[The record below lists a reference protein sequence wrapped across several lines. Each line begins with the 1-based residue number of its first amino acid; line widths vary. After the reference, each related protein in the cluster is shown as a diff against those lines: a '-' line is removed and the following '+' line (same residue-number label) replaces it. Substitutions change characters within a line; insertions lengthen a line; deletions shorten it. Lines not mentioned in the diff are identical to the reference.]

1 MSLKDIN
8 DNYSEILRMDC
19 GTKPIKFDLHI
30 HTPGSKDFCIPPNY
44 TSSDAYKKILEEVTN
59 SGLEIIA
66 ITDHNTFNG
75 FNEIKK
81 IQEKEEKYK
90 NLLILCGIE
99 ITCFS
104 KHILAIFNSDF
115 SITKQSEFLKTIGIE
130 TNEEGNEDS
139 LADELTPTN
148 LMKKIYE
155 FGGITILAHIDS
167 NHGFI
172 YDKIRKN
179 DTSDIT
185 FSGNSL
191 SKIFKSKYLYGLQ
204 VARETNLKKIR
215 EILNNYSFKR
225 TDRKLGY
232 LTFSDSHGVIVDGKY
247 SGSSGS
253 QLGLKYSIA
262 KISSVSFRALKL
274 ALLEPELRILKDE
287 FIPKNYPLI
296 KGIAIK
302 SILFDSSGKY
312 VKFKFNDEMNCIIG
326 SRGTGKSTILEILKK
341 TLMYDL
347 KNKTNSRISD
357 SDVLNRF
364 QESIVYLSYNN
375 KVYAF
380 YYKPSLINDN
390 DIKII
395 NNKKTVR
402 AIYILDGKRFRK
414 LNSSEYKGLQNIMVS
429 GYDQRQLY
437 NYTKEPN
444 KLVEIIDDLILWEK
458 GEELRK
464 IKSQINYLKRQNDEI
479 LSDFEIK
486 SANQKKSFSEYVY
499 DNSFEKKLCSN
510 PKSLN
515 KINKQIRDLR
525 IKKGEYI
532 NKLLKDKIK
541 IKIKGTVS
549 IDKTNYLLENFSKT
563 IRLNEKKNYQV
574 EDELK
579 KIFNNIIL
587 FSTYKGVFDFF
598 TELLEKKYDIIITE
612 YNLTHFDNIKTLLLD
627 IRKNITAECFSI
639 FLEDNVILEYNVN
652 SYNDLPILYRKNTQL
667 SLGQNAVAI
676 LSLVLSVADDTK
688 DARPLLLDQPEDD
701 LDNSYIYTDL
711 VPEFRKSKQHRQLI
725 ISTHNPNIPVSGD
738 AENIIVLKYNGQNS
752 YMKQNG
758 SIDNIDIS
766 NSILEILE
774 GGKDALEKRNIKYN

>member
-19 GTKPIKFDLHI
+19 GTKPIRFDLHI
-30 HTPGSKDFCIPPNY
+30 HTPGSKDFCIPSNY
-44 TSSDAYKKILEEVTN
+44 TSCDAYKKILEEVTN

-225 TDRKLGY
+225 TDRNLGY
-232 LTFSDSHGVIVDGKY
+232 LTFSDSHGVVVDGKY

-287 FIPKNYPLI
+287 LIPKIYPLI

-414 LNSSEYKGLQNIMVS
+414 LNPSEYKGLQNIMVS
-429 GYDQRQLY
+429 SYDQRQLY

-479 LSDFEIK
+479 LSDFERK
-486 SANQKKSFSEYVY
+486 SANQQKSFSEYVY
-499 DNSFEKKLCSN
+499 DNSLEKKLCSN

-579 KIFNNIIL
+579 KIFKNIIL
-587 FSTYKGVFDFF
+587 FSTHKGFFDFF
-598 TELLEKKYDIIITE
+598 TELLEEKYDIIITE
-612 YNLTHFDNIKTLLLD
+612 YNLTQFDNIKTLLLD

-774 GGKDALEKRNIKYN
+774 GGKDALEKRNMKYN

>member
-30 HTPGSKDFCIPPNY
+30 HTPGSKDFCIPSNY

-130 TNEEGNEDS
+130 TDEEGNEDS

-172 YDKIRKN
+172 YDKIRKD

-225 TDRKLGY
+225 TDRNLGY
-232 LTFSDSHGVIVDGKY
+232 LTFSDSHGVVVDGKY

-287 FIPKNYPLI
+287 FIPKIYPLI

-380 YYKPSLINDN
+380 YYKSSLINDN

-402 AIYILDGKRFRK
+402 AIYILDGKQFRK
-414 LNSSEYKGLQNIMVS
+414 LNPLEYKGLQNIMVS
-429 GYDQRQLY
+429 SYDQRQLY

-479 LSDFEIK
+479 LSDFERK

-499 DNSFEKKLCSN
+499 DNSLEKKLCSN

-612 YNLTHFDNIKTLLLD
+612 YNLTQFENIKTLLLD

>member
-30 HTPGSKDFCIPPNY
+30 HTPGSKDFCIPSNY

-130 TNEEGNEDS
+130 TDEEGNEDS

-232 LTFSDSHGVIVDGKY
+232 LTFSDSHGVVVDGKY

-274 ALLEPELRILKDE
+274 ALLEPELRILKEE
-287 FIPKNYPLI
+287 FIPKIYPLI

-402 AIYILDGKRFRK
+402 AIYILDGKQFRK
-414 LNSSEYKGLQNIMVS
+414 LNPSEYKGLQNIMVS
-429 GYDQRQLY
+429 SYDQRQLY

-464 IKSQINYLKRQNDEI
+464 IKDQINYLKRQNDEI
-479 LSDFEIK
+479 LSDFERK

-612 YNLTHFDNIKTLLLD
+612 YNLTQFDNIKTLLLD

-774 GGKDALEKRNIKYN
+774 GGKDALEKRNMKYN